1 MMSATRRT
9 LWIATVLAPL
19 AWAVD
24 LEASYAVA
32 ARACA
37 SPGLVHRIA
46 LWMVP
51 LAAAAVS
58 ALGAVLSVRGW
69 RRQEAGAAETWPPD
83 HFLAVCGLLT
93 SGFFI
98 FVILVQA
105 IPTLVL
111 RACDY

>member
-1 MMSATRRT
+1 MSTSRRT
-9 LWIATVLAPL
+9 LWIAAVLAPL
-19 AWAVD
+19 AWAAD

-37 SPGLVHRIA
+37 GGPGHRVALLLVP
-46 LWMVP
+46 V
-51 LAAAAVS
+51 AAAAVS
-58 ALGAVLSVRGW
+58 VLGAALAARGW
-69 RRQEAGAAETWPPD
+69 GRHEAGAAEAWPPD

-105 IPTLVL
+105 IPVVGL
-111 RACDY
+111 RMCD